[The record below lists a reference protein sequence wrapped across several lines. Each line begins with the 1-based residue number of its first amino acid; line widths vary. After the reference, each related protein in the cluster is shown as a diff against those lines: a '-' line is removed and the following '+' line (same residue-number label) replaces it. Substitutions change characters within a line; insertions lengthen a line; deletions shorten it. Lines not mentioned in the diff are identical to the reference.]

1 MIVVFFIRAFIFK
14 FASGYMRGSKATL
27 RFLVLLL
34 LFILSIGQFI
44 FCPNLI
50 RMFLGWDGLGLVSY
64 LLVIFYSREKSLNSG
79 LLTILRNRVGDYF
92 LILAIFYSYLN
103 KGGSM
108 TYIFWVESC
117 LIIRGLIVLAG
128 FTKRA
133 QIPFSSWLPMAMAA
147 PTPVSA
153 LVHSS
158 TLVTAGVY
166 LLLRFNHL
174 LSEEHSMFIFFR
186 GVATI
191 FIRAFSAN
199 WQSDQKKIVALSTL
213 SNLGLMIVFIGKGL
227 TDYCLFHL
235 FAHALSKFFLFIRV
249 GKRIGRKG
257 GKQD

>member
-1 MIVVFFIRAFIFK
+1 
-14 FASGYMRGSKATL
+14 
-27 RFLVLLL
+27 
-34 LFILSIGQFI
+34 
-44 FCPNLI
+44 
-50 RMFLGWDGLGLVSY
+50 MFLGWDGLGLVSY

-79 LLTILRNRVGDYF
+79 LLAIL
-92 LILAIFYSYLN
+92 YSYLN

-199 WQSDQKKIVALSTL
+199 WQSDQKK
-213 SNLGLMIVFIGKGL
+213 NCCFI
-227 TDYCLFHL
+227 Y
-235 FAHALSKFFLFIRV
+235 S
-249 GKRIGRKG
+249 
-257 GKQD
+257 Q